1 MINEILHTF
10 VAVVKL
16 GSFNRATEH
25 LSLSAPAIMKQMNSL
40 EKSVG
45 VSLFHRSNRG
55 ITLTPAGESFYK
67 DALTILRHTR
77 KAMENAQTAAGL
89 VPDVTKR
96 CGAGRHRKEQEE
108 GGIKMEHPKFP
119 IPEDEEGRK
128 RYESAKKHAAWAKE
142 QGKSTEE
149 IHEIFKK
156 VMSGTGE
163 GKCQK
168 KNK

>member
-1 MINEILHTF
+1 
-10 VAVVKL
+10 
-16 GSFNRATEH
+16 
-25 LSLSAPAIMKQMNSL
+25 
-40 EKSVG
+40 
-45 VSLFHRSNRG
+45 
-55 ITLTPAGESFYK
+55 
-67 DALTILRHTR
+67 
-77 KAMENAQTAAGL
+77 MENAQTVAGL

>member
-10 VAVVKL
+10 VSVVKL
-16 GSFNRATEH
+16 GSFNQAADK

-45 VSLFHRSNRG
+45 VPLFYRSNRG
-55 ITLTPAGESFYK
+55 IVLTPAGESFYK
-67 DALTILRHTR
+67 DAKTILRHTR
-77 KAMENAQTAAGL
+77 KAMENAQIVAGL
-89 VPDVTKR
+89 VSEKKFR
-96 CGAGRHRKEQEE
+96 CGGGRHSKEIVK
-108 GGIKMEHPKFP
+108 GGIVMAHPKFP

-142 QGKSTEE
+142 QGKSSEE

-163 GKCQK
+163 GKCSK
-168 KNK
+168 KHQ